1 MGTQPK
7 AALGWGESK
16 SVYWAALGGHWDS
29 TEICTGSAGS
39 ALGALGPVVGALGA
53 LESVLG
59 VYWSYTQ
66 STEPILEGILG
77 TLGVYLG
84 PIWGQL

>member
-7 AALGWGESK
+7 AALGWGEPK

-29 TEICTGSAGS
+29 TEICAGS
-39 ALGALGPVVGALGA
+39 ALGPVVGALGA